1 MADDPQ
7 IVMLLEEAMRGQ
19 RNGDLQAAEAACRK
33 ALTIEP
39 RNPDAMQFLGLIY
52 RHGGRF
58 EEGEQLMRTSLE
70 INPNQPH
77 TWNNLGSLLDHTG
90 RFDEAEQCFQKA
102 IRLNPAYVDA
112 WANLGKVLADQQRYK
127 EAEAALKQALKIKG
141 DHSRALIA
149 LGIVYRQ
156 SDRLAE
162 AEECYRKVLAAAP
175 NSFHA
180 LYNLAV
186 VLNLVDRS
194 QEALELYQKAGAV
207 KPGQPEVYFGLGK
220 SAHKLGQLEAA
231 IGYFRQAIDLKPDY
245 AEAHET
251 LNKILWQHG
260 KQNEFLASYPPAIH
274 KAPAAVP
281 LRLNFAEGLIL
292 SENSLQ
298 AEEVMTTALEEV
310 GDDAGV
316 YHVLARAQYNLGK
329 TEQAREAFEAAIQ
342 GAPDCTRYRYD
353 YARILIVI
361 EEYALALRHLE
372 AAEKVAPF
380 DQEGWAYKGL
390 CWRFLGDERE
400 AWLNDYERFVK
411 PFKIPVPEGYRD
423 LGEFCEAL
431 DRALDPFHDTEVHP
445 LDQTL
450 RGGTQT
456 WDYIFDSPVKEIQ
469 EFKKSAEATIAE
481 YLDGL
486 AYEPDHPL
494 LCRLGKGFKIK
505 GSWSVRLKSEGFHVN
520 HVHSEGWL
528 SSSFY
533 VALPD
538 IVASGDDHQGW
549 IKFGESSLGLG
560 EREEIKKIVRPE
572 PGLLVLFPSYTY
584 HGTVPFSSDQYRTTL
599 AFDVVPGD

>member
-1 MADDPQ
+1 MAYDPQ
-7 IVMLLEEAMRGQ
+7 IVTLLQEAMRDQ
-19 RNGDLQAAEAACRK
+19 SNGDPRAAEAACRK
-33 ALTIEP
+33 VLDLDSK
-39 RNPDAMQFLGLIY
+39 NPDALQFLGLIC
-52 RHGGRF
+52 HHSGRL
-58 EEGEQLMRTSLE
+58 EEGERLMRTSLE
-70 INPNQPH
+70 VNPGQPH
-77 TWNNLGSLLDHTG
+77 TWNNLASLLDRTE
-90 RFDEAEQCFQKA
+90 RSDEAVQCFQKA
-102 IRLNPAYVDA
+102 VKLNPGYVDA
-112 WANLGKVLADQQRYK
+112 WANLGKVLSDQERFE
-127 EAEAALKQALKIKG
+127 EAGAALKQALKIKG
-141 DHSRALIA
+141 DHRRALIA
-149 LGIVYRQ
+149 LGTVYRH
-156 SDRLAE
+156 SDRADE
-162 AEECYRKVLAAAP
+162 AEECYRKVLAFEP
-175 NSFHA
+175 QNFHA

-186 VLNLVDRS
+186 VFNLVDRS
-194 QEALELYQKAGAV
+194 QEALALYQKANTV

-220 SAHKLGQLEAA
+220 AAHKLGNLEAA

-260 KQNEFLASYPPAIH
+260 RQSEFLSSYPPAIQ
-274 KAPAAVP
+274 KAPGTVS
-281 LRLNFAEGLIL
+281 LRLKFAEGLIL
-292 SENSLQ
+292 SDNNPQ
-298 AEEVMTTALEEV
+298 AEEVMRTALKEV

-316 YHVLARAQYNLGK
+316 YHLLARARYNLGK
-329 TEQAREAFEAAIQ
+329 TGQAREAFEAAIL
-342 GAPDCTRYRYD
+342 GAPECTRYRYD

-361 EEYALALRHLE
+361 EEYELALKHLE
-372 AAEKVAPF
+372 AAEKIAPF

-423 LGEFCEAL
+423 LDEFCQAL

-456 WDYIFDSPVKEIQ
+456 WDYIFDRPVKEIQ
-469 EFKKSAEATIAE
+469 ELKKSVEATIAR

-486 AYEPDHPL
+486 TYDPDHPL
-494 LCRLGKGFKIK
+494 LCRLGQGFKIK
-505 GSWSVRLKSEGFHVN
+505 GSWSVRLRSQGFHVN
-520 HVHSEGWL
+520 HVHAEGWL

-538 IVASGDDHQGW
+538 IVATGDDHQGW

-572 PGLLVLFPSYTY
+572 PGNLVLFPSYTY
-584 HGTVPFSSDQYRTTL
+584 HGTVPFSSDQHRTTL
-599 AFDVVPGD
+599 PFDVVPGD